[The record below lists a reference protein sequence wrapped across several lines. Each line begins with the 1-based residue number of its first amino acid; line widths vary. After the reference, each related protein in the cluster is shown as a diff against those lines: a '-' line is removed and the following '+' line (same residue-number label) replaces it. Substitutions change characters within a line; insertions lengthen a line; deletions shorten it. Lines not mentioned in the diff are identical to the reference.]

1 MSAAVGQSVPR
12 IDGADKVTGRGVYA
26 SDVKLSGMA
35 HAKILRSAVAHARI
49 RRIDASR
56 AAAIPGV
63 VAVLTKDNLKVAA
76 PYFGAYIKDQP
87 IVALEKVRY
96 VGDIVAAVAAT
107 EEKIAERALREID
120 VEYEELPA
128 MFEVDEALAS
138 NAPVIHDE
146 NPARKDP
153 KYGYGASVTRHDSTN
168 IFYHFH
174 YERGDVDQGFR
185 EADRVFE
192 ETYYLS
198 GAQHYPLES
207 HVCVA
212 DYQGDQITVWS
223 GTQTPFP
230 LRQEIA
236 RMFGLPFSRV
246 RVIVPYVGGGYG
258 AKSGVKNEALAV
270 ALSAL
275 ARKPVRVALSAEETF
290 KTLCDPAAKVT
301 IKTGVKKNGTFIARR
316 CEVYFN
322 GGAYANSGP
331 TVTERAGYRAHG
343 PYKIPHVKT
352 EAYCVYTNTVPG
364 GAFRG
369 FGGPQVSF
377 AYESQLDMIAHGLNI
392 DPLEL
397 RLRNLL
403 DKGDLYTAGNI
414 PIDCDLKGEL
424 KLLAEKIGWGKKPP
438 EPESPG
444 VKRGKGIA
452 CAVKDGGGVN
462 KEANA
467 LVRILIDGSVTLFV
481 GSVEIGQGVRTALM
495 QVAAEELSTPPQKIQ
510 VAPLDS
516 HTTPFDRGTH
526 ASSAITVMGQAVQAA
541 AREARDQLLAAA
553 SSVLGVPAAAL
564 ELKDGRIAA
573 GENRV
578 GVSEIMRRHFGDLE
592 GEIVGRGRFKV
603 ERRDD
608 APLGYPATF
617 WENGLAAAEVE
628 VDEKTGAIK
637 IVNYVSLTDAGK
649 MINPLHCR
657 GQEEGSVMFG
667 IGHAVHEE
675 LSYRDGQL
683 ANPNLMDYHLP
694 RFRDLP
700 SSFHSIIVEEG
711 GGTGPFGAKGIG
723 EGGTLAAAAAI
734 CNAVYDATGVRLYRV
749 PLTGPRVWLA
759 CMGGSSAPKKEGEI
773 WPR

>member
-1 MSAAVGQSVPR
+1 VGVAVGQSVPR
-12 IDGADKVTGRGVYA
+12 IDGADKVTGRAVYA
-26 SDVKLSGMA
+26 SDVKLAGML
-35 HAKILRSAVAHARI
+35 HAKILRSPVAHARI
-49 RRIDASR
+49 RRIDATR
-56 AAAIPGV
+56 AASLPGV
-63 VAVLTKDNLKVAA
+63 VAVLTKDNLSVAS
-76 PYFGAYIKDQP
+76 PFYGAYIKDQP

-107 EEKIAERALREID
+107 DEKIAEKALREID
-120 VEYEELPA
+120 VDYEELPA
-128 MFEVDEALAS
+128 LFEVEDALA
-138 NAPVIHDE
+138 AGATVIHDE

-153 KYGYGASVTRHDSTN
+153 KYGYGASLTRHDSTN

-198 GAQHYPLES
+198 GAQHYPMES

-212 DYQGDQITVWS
+212 DFQGDQITVWS

-258 AKSGVKNEALAV
+258 AKSGVKYEALAV
-270 ALSAL
+270 TLSQL
-275 ARKPVRVALSAEETF
+275 AKKPVRVNLSAEETF
-290 KTLCDPAAKVT
+290 KTLCDPGARVT
-301 IKTGVKKNGTFIARR
+301 IKTGVKKDGSFVARR

-343 PYKIPHVKT
+343 PYNIPHVKT
-352 EAYCVYTNTVPG
+352 DAYCVYTNTVPG

-392 DPLEL
+392 DPVEL
-397 RLRNLL
+397 RLKNLL
-403 DKGDLYTAGNI
+403 DKGDLYTVGNI

-424 KLLAEKIGWGKKPP
+424 KQLARAIGWGEKPP
-438 EPESPG
+438 APKIPG

-467 LVRILIDGSVTLFV
+467 LVQILIDGSVTLFT

-495 QVAAEELSTPPQKIQ
+495 QVVAEELSTPPARIQ

-541 AREARDQLLAAA
+541 ARDAREKLLAAA
-553 SSVLGVPAAAL
+553 SGILGVPASAL
-564 ELKDGRIAA
+564 QLKDGQIVA
-573 GENRV
+573 GENRAAV
-578 GVSEIMRRHFGDLE
+578 AEIMRRHFGDLE
-592 GEIVGRGRFKV
+592 GEISGRGRFKV

-628 VDEKTGAIK
+628 VDEKTGEIK
-637 IVNYVSLTDAGK
+637 IIQYVSLTDAGR

-675 LSYRDGQL
+675 LVYRDGQL
-683 ANPNLMDYHLP
+683 ANPNLMDYRLP

-700 SSFHSIIVEEG
+700 RSFHSIITEEG
-711 GGTGPFGAKGIG
+711 SGSGPFGAKGIG

-734 CNAVYDATGVRLYRV
+734 CNAVYDATGVRIYRV
-749 PLTGPRVWLA
+749 PLTGQRIWTA
-759 CMGGSSAPKKEGEI
+759 CGEKSPAHI
-773 WPR
+773 KGA